1 MVFKVCTIVR
11 DHLFAS
17 ILPLTQRYD
26 LTSLVNLDKNICSG
40 FLKQWFFHS
49 LIDPPPSMEDCHN
62 CPLFSSAFLNCRF
75 LLLTHT
81 CRPGHH
87 LENTFV
93 STIST
98 LTLSRIILAI
108 AYFTYPPLTPPLPP
122 IKIRCFSSKIWSSI
136 ENPVVSLLHLFVSE
150 ERRNCVLVH
159 SWK

>member
-108 AYFTYPPLTPPLPP
+108 AYFTYPPSPLHYPNQNTMFFF
-122 IKIRCFSSKIWSSI
+122 KNLKQHRKSSRLPVTSFRFRGEEELRSST
-136 ENPVVSLLHLFVSE
+136 
-150 ERRNCVLVH
+150 
-159 SWK
+159 